1 MSVCVVVADDH
12 GARAAS
18 HALRELG
25 WGGVHFEAASA
36 TAAVRM
42 TYKGRAT
49 VLNAARLTPAQ
60 VADALDELGPH
71 GFDWRVLEDADPEAL
86 PKP

>member
-1 MSVCVVVADDH
+1 MSVCVVVANDE

-36 TAAVRM
+36 SAAVRM
-42 TYKGRAT
+42 TRKGRAT
-49 VLNAARLTPAQ
+49 VLNVSGLREDDVAA
-60 VADALDELGPH
+60 ALAELGSQ
-71 GFDWRVLEDADPEAL
+71 GFDWREVADPATL
-86 PKP
+86 PTP